1 MPAPEEGPVTRSEL
15 KSELDA
21 VRTEIQQGFTQ
32 IREGFAQMRE
42 YIDERTRDMQ
52 TELLRGF
59 ADYNHSN

>member
-1 MPAPEEGPVTRSEL
+1 MPAPEEAPVTRSEL

-21 VRTEIQQGFTQ
+21 VKVEIKAEIQQ
-32 IREGFAQMRE
+32 GFAQMRE